1 MNKLEYINKMDFKV
15 TWKLIEIGLN
25 GLEEIQ
31 PILTWDEVFEYLDNT
46 LINETK
52 ETNNTIMIIC
62 QKNNYVETKKILH
75 IFSNQDKSDVS
86 IQKRKWRAFLLKK
99 LLNSISKDS
108 LQGLLEL
115 MEFWISMKRPND
127 CPFVFPKGNSSFIR
141 QNYFTTATYNEQIK
155 RNKIWLTEE
164 IRKIIADEADLSSL
178 NG

>member
-75 IFSNQDKSDVS
+75 I
-86 IQKRKWRAFLLKK
+86 LLK
-99 LLNSISKDS
+99 L
-108 LQGLLEL
+108 GLGVEL
-115 MEFWISMKRPND
+115 SAVLF
-127 CPFVFPKGNSSFIR
+127 
-141 QNYFTTATYNEQIK
+141 
-155 RNKIWLTEE
+155 
-164 IRKIIADEADLSSL
+164 
-178 NG
+178 